1 MAEYNIG
8 DKFIVEIINKTDEP
22 LAPYIN
28 SQAKDVTVYQLK
40 GIPFMLDAD
49 TLSNFERFEERKK
62 GRWKEYDF
70 PVLGK
75 RKHCS
80 ACGFIKIGS
89 DEKIYNFCP
98 NCGADMRGVDNG
110 QKT

>member
-1 MAEYNIG
+1 MAEYINREEAIQAAKAFAWG
-8 DKFIVEIINKTDEP
+8 DNSLIVERMQTIP
-22 LAPYIN
+22 A
-28 SQAKDVTVYQLK
+28 ADV
-40 GIPFMLDAD
+40 I
-49 TLSNFERFEERKK
+49 ERKK
-62 GRWKEYDF
+62 GKWKEYDF

-110 QKT
+110 